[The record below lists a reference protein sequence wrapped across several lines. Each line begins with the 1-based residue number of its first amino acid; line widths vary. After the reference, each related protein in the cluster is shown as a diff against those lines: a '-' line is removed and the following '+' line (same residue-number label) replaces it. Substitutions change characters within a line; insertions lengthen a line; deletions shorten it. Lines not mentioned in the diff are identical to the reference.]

1 MRSHVDSHG
10 LTFRVFIRDPL
21 CRIARKRASEA
32 PSVRSL
38 ATVLP
43 CPHFRLLEL
52 GGGNRPVESGA
63 QFLGCV
69 QGQLNP
75 RSRPGFKASVD
86 KIERSD
92 IASGAWRAWS

>member
-1 MRSHVDSHG
+1 M
-10 LTFRVFIRDPL
+10 
-21 CRIARKRASEA
+21 
-32 PSVRSL
+32 RSL

-69 QGQLNP
+69 QGQLNT